1 VYKINIRFI
10 LKIKWKKKITGVVL
24 MKAMEREREELES
37 PSLGGHTVEE
47 NGKVEIKGKEQKTV
61 KIDNGKQKIVQ

>member
-1 VYKINIRFI
+1 MYKFNIRFI

-24 MKAMEREREELES
+24 MKAMQREREELKS
-37 PSLGGHTVEE
+37 PSLGSYIVEE